1 MINMEGGMITVI
13 CDDDVID
20 AAHVEQLCRNMATE
34 DDEIYTYTDSLQL
47 YQWLMQDEREV
58 DLFIL
63 DIEMPQMDG
72 IELKQQISRMSIDTR
87 IIFLTN
93 HIESMNEAF
102 GRYVIGFVDKGNYEK
117 RLKDFIKEIQDE
129 LSQTEVVNLVE
140 DGRVYTFRQKEI
152 IKIEARHVYTRIE
165 IVQYYD
171 KAKEHWVTEN
181 REPRISLREWEKTL
195 DSEEFYRINR
205 SLIVNFRNVKRINH
219 CNELEFITGECY
231 GIPVKKRKI
240 VRTAYNLY
248 CMRKARCM

>member
-1 MINMEGGMITVI
+1 MNIAI
-13 CDDDVID
+13 CDDDMVII
-20 AAHVEQLCRNMATE
+20 EQIEEFLQIIHDKSLEYEVFFCAEELQKYITE
-34 DDEIYTYTDSLQL
+34 NNVNFD
-47 YQWLMQDEREV
+47 V
-58 DLFIL
+58 FIL

-117 RLKDFIKEIQDE
+117 GLKDFIKEIQDE